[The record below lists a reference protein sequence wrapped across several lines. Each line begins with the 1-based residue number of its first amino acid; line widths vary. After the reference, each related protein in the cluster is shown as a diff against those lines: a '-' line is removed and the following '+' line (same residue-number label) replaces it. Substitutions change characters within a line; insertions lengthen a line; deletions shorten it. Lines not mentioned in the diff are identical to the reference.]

1 MRQLELLEQRTVRR
15 EFAKPSVLQV
25 G

>member
-25 G
+25 S